1 MLPRLTTLLLAISGA
16 VALVACSEDPAQRT
30 EENYCKTVNEHL
42 TDLNAPVIN
51 TQADI
56 DRVVAAW
63 RQVAA
68 TAPLAVQEEW
78 SAMVDNVETA
88 STVDPSDAASVQ
100 RVADQARRTEPS
112 ANKVIQY
119 TQATCGVTIGSA
131 GTGP

>member
-1 MLPRLTTLLLAISGA
+1 MLNRLAPLALALTGM

-30 EENYCKTVNEHL
+30 EENYCKTVSEHL
-42 TDLNAPVIN
+42 NDLNGPVIN
-51 TQADI
+51 TQDDI

-63 RQVAA
+63 RNVAA

-88 STVDPSDAASVQ
+88 STVDPADAASVQ
-100 RVADQARRTEPS
+100 RVADQARRTEPA
-112 ANKVIQY
+112 ANKVILY
-119 TQATCGVTIGSA
+119 TQNTCGITIGGA